1 MGTIV
6 GSLRSPPVVSEGNL
20 VPLMKVERTFVFVD
34 LSGFT
39 LYTANNGDM
48 AAGNVL
54 TKFRAEVR
62 DVAAAW
68 GIRVDKWL
76 GDGCMIVAVDQEM
89 AIGFALDMQKRC
101 EDVCRPLTVRVGI
114 ATGEVLM
121 FQGEDYIGTS
131 VNLASRLCDAA
142 EHNEVLICRAD
153 IQRLPLGVEENN
165 HDSLSLRGLGE
176 VEVVSLSAKEK
187 LGGNNDTGELWTRS
201 PFVA

>member
-1 MGTIV
+1 
-6 GSLRSPPVVSEGNL
+6 
-20 VPLMKVERTFVFVD
+20 MKVERTFVFVD

-39 LYTANNGDM
+39 KYTANHGDI
-48 AAGNVL
+48 AAGNLL

-62 DVAAAW
+62 EVAAAW

-76 GDGCMIVAVDQEM
+76 GDGCMIVSVDQDM

-153 IQRLPLGVEENN
+153 IQRLPLGVEEHN
-165 HDSLSLRGLGE
+165 HDAVFLRGLGE
-176 VEVVSLSAKEK
+176 VEVVSLTAKDK

>member
-1 MGTIV
+1 
-6 GSLRSPPVVSEGNL
+6 
-20 VPLMKVERTFVFVD
+20 MKVERTFVFVD

-39 LYTANNGDM
+39 KYTANHGDI
-48 AAGNVL
+48 AAGNLL

-62 DVAAAW
+62 EVAAAW

-76 GDGCMIVAVDQEM
+76 GDGCMIVSVDQDM

-142 EHNEVLICRAD
+142 DHNEVLICRAD
-153 IQRLPLGVEENN
+153 LRRLPVGVQEHPHGSVN
-165 HDSLSLRGLGE
+165 LRGLGDI
-176 VEVVSLSAKEK
+176 EVVSLSAKDK
-187 LGGNNDTGELWTRS
+187 LGGLNDTGELWTRS

>member
-1 MGTIV
+1 M
-6 GSLRSPPVVSEGNL
+6 RYQPVVSGGSL
-20 VPLMKVERTFVFVD
+20 GPLMKVERTFVFVD

-39 LYTANNGDM
+39 KYTAEHGDT
-48 AAGNVL
+48 AAGNIL

-76 GDGCMIVAVDQEM
+76 GDGCMIVSVDQEM

-142 EHNEVLICRAD
+142 EHNDILISRAD
-153 IQRLPLGVEENN
+153 IRRLPLGVEEQN
-165 HDSLSLRGLGE
+165 HPSVFLRGLGE
-176 VEVVSLSAKEK
+176 VDVVTLSAKDR

-201 PFVA
+201 PFVS

>member
-1 MGTIV
+1 
-6 GSLRSPPVVSEGNL
+6 
-20 VPLMKVERTFVFVD
+20 MKVERTFVFVD

-39 LYTANNGDM
+39 KYTANNGDS
-48 AAGNVL
+48 AAGTLL

-62 DVAAAW
+62 EVAAAW

-76 GDGCMIVAVDQEM
+76 GDGCMIVAVDQDM
-89 AIGFALDMQKRC
+89 AIGFSLDMQKRC

-142 EHNEVLICRAD
+142 DHNEVLIGRSD
-153 IQRLPLGVEENN
+153 LKRLPAGVQEHPRE
-165 HDSLSLRGLGE
+165 SLHLRGLGDI
-176 VEVVSLSAKEK
+176 EVVALSSKGNM
-187 LGGNNDTGELWTRS
+187 GGLNDTSELWTRS

>member
-1 MGTIV
+1 
-6 GSLRSPPVVSEGNL
+6 
-20 VPLMKVERTFVFVD
+20 MKVERTFVFVD

-39 LYTANNGDM
+39 KYTAANGDS
-48 AAGNVL
+48 AAGNIL

-62 DVAAAW
+62 DVAASW

-76 GDGCMIVAVDQEM
+76 GDGCMIVSVEQDM

-101 EDVCRPLTVRVGI
+101 EDVCRPLTVRVGL

-131 VNLASRLCDAA
+131 VNLASRLCDVA
-142 EHNEVLICRAD
+142 EHNEVLMPRSD
-153 IQRLPLGVEENN
+153 LRRLPPGVTENN
-165 HDSLSLRGLGE
+165 HDNVVLRGLGE
-176 VEVVSLSAKEK
+176 VEVVNLTAQDKI
-187 LGGNNDTGELWTRS
+187 GGNNDTGELWTRS

>member
-1 MGTIV
+1 
-6 GSLRSPPVVSEGNL
+6 
-20 VPLMKVERTFVFVD
+20 MKVERTFVFVD

-39 LYTANNGDM
+39 KYTASHGDI
-48 AAGNVL
+48 AAGNLL

-62 DVAAAW
+62 EVAAAW

-76 GDGCMIVAVDQEM
+76 GDGCMIVSVDQDM

-142 EHNEVLICRAD
+142 EHNEVLIARTD
-153 IQRLPLGVEENN
+153 LRRLPVGVQE
-165 HDSLSLRGLGE
+165 HPRDSVLLRGLGE
-176 VEVVSLSAKEK
+176 IEIVALSAKDK
-187 LGGNNDTGELWTRS
+187 LGGINDTGELWTRS